1 MWIIFDVAI
10 GMYKKKNTVNKKNFT
25 RTSRFFSSSWRN
37 LIFLCQLL
45 YRLTVASLRF
55 AVGTNWFAAQPDFYQ
70 LYLGISVLWITGLLA
85 EPKRVLSLVCLDII
99 QITRISAVLVPFLCW
114 KPVLMN
120 FEKYVH
126 SFCLGPVTVVLL
138 SKVTCVKK
146 GIVLPGVWHA
156 GCQASGTLGCSP
168 PPPVHVWSSVSHRG
182 SQTRLIIWLLFQSQ
196 ICIVTVKEAKQK
208 HLVPG
213 YS

>member
-1 MWIIFDVAI
+1 
-10 GMYKKKNTVNKKNFT
+10 MYKKKNTVNKKNFT

-99 QITRISAVLVPFLCW
+99 QITRISAVLVPFLC
-114 KPVLMN
+114 
-120 FEKYVH
+120 
-126 SFCLGPVTVVLL
+126 
-138 SKVTCVKK
+138 
-146 GIVLPGVWHA
+146 
-156 GCQASGTLGCSP
+156 
-168 PPPVHVWSSVSHRG
+168 
-182 SQTRLIIWLLFQSQ
+182 
-196 ICIVTVKEAKQK
+196 
-208 HLVPG
+208 
-213 YS
+213 